1 MVSFLFVVTNS
12 CQMYYTPFNDDGG
25 GNFVYL
31 DHHRVDCRQN
41 KMIESVH
48 LMRDQRNKKCRYKYT
63 CHTKPHPCQQK
74 AFNTAFTSDRG
85 GNVFYLDRQ
94 NIQCQND
101 DYISHVF
108 I

>member
-48 LMRDQRNKKCRYKYT
+48 LMRDQRNKKCRYKYK

-74 AFNTAFTSDRG
+74 AFNTAFTSDGG